1 MKKILIDEMKKYLKY
16 IIIIVI
22 FIFLNMYILTL
33 SSPIIGEI
41 VDLFVDIEQNSARIM
56 QLTIKLIGVAILY
69 LIARFPWRVLC
80 SYVSRSF
87 EKDLKEKIFEQLMEI
102 RMEDLQ
108 NIKNGELMSYL
119 TKDVGELR
127 GTFYRLMAF
136 GIRIVAIAIITIPEM
151 IISSNLK
158 LTIVTLCPI
167 AITIYLV
174 IKIKAYVEKSFQK
187 SQKFFTGLSEYVQ
200 ESTDGIRTIKVY
212 TGESNQI
219 KKFNKKNKALMKANN
234 AVDLHSTLLSTCINV
249 GFGLCYGISLIYGAK
264 LISDGTIS
272 IGDFVT
278 FNGYIGLFYDPVT
291 WLPSIISRLK
301 RGQISYQRLDKVFKL
316 EREKI
321 NLKSP
326 EKQQEISG
334 DIVIKDLNF
343 NYPDNIENVLHN
355 INLTIKKGETLG
367 IIGTIGSGKT
377 TLMNLLLKLYLV
389 KDGKIFIDGKD
400 INQIPTEALR
410 ENICYITQDN
420 FLFSTTIKENIRL
433 FKDYYEDDDIREST
447 EQSMLKD
454 EIENL
459 RNGIDTIIGER
470 GVDLS
475 GGQKQRVV
483 ISRAF
488 LQNSNFV
495 IFDDT
500 FSALDNKTEEKLLEN
515 VREAAKNKTCIII
528 SNRISDVKDVDT
540 IIVLDKGEIIQK
552 GKHEDLINEK
562 GLYAKFYFQQ
572 SSREL
577 EVLE

>member
-1 MKKILIDEMKKYLKY
+1 MKQILTKEIKKYLKY
-16 IIIIVI
+16 IIIIIAFI
-22 FIFLNMYILTL
+22 FINMYVLTL

-41 VDLFVDIEQNSARIM
+41 VDLLVDVGQNNERII
-56 QLTIKLIGVAILY
+56 QLTIKLIGVSILY
-69 LIARFPWRVLC
+69 LITRFPWRALC
-80 SYVSRSF
+80 SYVSRCF
-87 EKDLKEKIFEQLMEI
+87 EKDLKEKIFEQLMKI
-102 RMEDLQ
+102 KMADLQ

-127 GTFYRLMAF
+127 AIFYRTMAF
-136 GIRIVAIAIITIPEM
+136 GLRILAIAIITIPEM
-151 IISSNLK
+151 VISSNLK

-167 AITIYLV
+167 AVTIYLI
-174 IKIKAYVEKSFQK
+174 IKIKSYVEKSFKK

-212 TGESNQI
+212 TGELNQLKNFI
-219 KKFNKKNKALMKANN
+219 KKNKALMKANN
-234 AVDLHSTLLSTCINV
+234 AVDVHSTLLSTCINV

-278 FNGYIGLFYDPVT
+278 FNGYIGLFYGPVT
-291 WLPSIISRLK
+291 WLPSTISRFK
-301 RGQISYQRLDKVFKL
+301 RAQISYQRLDKVFQL

-343 NYPDNIENVLHN
+343 NYPDNIEKVLHN
-355 INLTIKKGETLG
+355 INLTIKQGETLG

-377 TLMNLLLKLYLV
+377 TLMNLLLKLYSV
-389 KDGKIFIDGKD
+389 KDGKIFIDGND
-400 INQIPTEALR
+400 INQIPIEALR

-433 FKDYYEDDDIREST
+433 FKYYYEDDKIREST

-454 EIENL
+454 EIEDM

-470 GVDLS
+470 GIDLS

-515 VREAAKNKTCIII
+515 VRKLTTNKTCIII
-528 SNRISDVKDVDT
+528 SNRISDVKDADN
-540 IIVLDKGEIIQK
+540 IIVLDKGEIVQK
-552 GKHEDLINEK
+552 GKHEDLINEN

-572 SSREL
+572 SSREKEL
-577 EVLE
+577 LI

>member
-1 MKKILIDEMKKYLKY
+1 MKKILIKEFKKYFKY
-16 IIIIVI
+16 IIIIVSFI
-22 FIFLNMYILTL
+22 FINMYVLTL

-41 VDLFVDIEQNSARIM
+41 VDLLVDVEQNNERIM
-56 QLTIKLIGVAILY
+56 QLTLNLIGVSILY
-69 LIARFPWRVLC
+69 LITRFPWRALC

-87 EKDLKEKIFEQLMEI
+87 EKDLKEKIFEQLMKI
-102 RMEDLQ
+102 RMADLQ
-108 NIKNGELMSYL
+108 NIKNGELMSYI

-127 GTFYRLMAF
+127 ATFYRTMAF
-136 GIRIVAIAIITIPEM
+136 GLRILATTIITIPEM

-167 AITIYLV
+167 VVTIYLI
-174 IKIKAYVEKSFQK
+174 IKIKSYVEKSFKK

-212 TGESNQI
+212 TGEMNQLKSFI
-219 KKFNKKNKALMKANN
+219 KKNKALMKANN
-234 AVDLHSTLLSTCINV
+234 AVDVHSTLLSTCINV

-264 LISDGTIS
+264 LISDGIIS

-278 FNGYIGLFYDPVT
+278 FNGYIGLFYGPVT
-291 WLPSIISRLK
+291 WLPSTISRFK
-301 RGQISYQRLDKVFKL
+301 RAQISYQRLDKVFQL

-355 INLTIKKGETLG
+355 INLTIKQGETLG

-377 TLMNLLLKLYLV
+377 TLMNLLLRLYSV
-389 KDGKIFIDGKD
+389 KDGRIFIDGKD
-400 INQIPTEALR
+400 INQIPIEALR

-433 FKDYYEDDDIREST
+433 FKDYYEDDQIREST
-447 EQSMLKD
+447 EQSMLKS
-454 EIENL
+454 EIEDF

-515 VREAAKNKTCIII
+515 VRKSTKNKTCIII
-528 SNRISDVKDVDT
+528 SNRISDVKDADN

-552 GKHEDLINEK
+552 GKHEDLINEE

-572 SSREL
+572 SSREKEML
-577 EVLE
+577 I